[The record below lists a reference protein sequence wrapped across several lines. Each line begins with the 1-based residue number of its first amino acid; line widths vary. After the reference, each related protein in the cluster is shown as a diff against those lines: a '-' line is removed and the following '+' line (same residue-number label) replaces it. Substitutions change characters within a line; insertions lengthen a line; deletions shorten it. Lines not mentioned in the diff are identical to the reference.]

1 MRLQIKPGLR
11 QVWRGPSAVQI
22 GLDTRHGVVL
32 DGLTEPDREVVRQ
45 LATGLDDGAA
55 DVPAPDDPATGPGH
69 GPRTR
74 QLLRMLAEADVLVSY
89 RAGRAALTRLGA
101 ARHRLADDAQVWS
114 VVRRE
119 AGDGW
124 DLLAAR
130 TARRVEI
137 HGGGRLGT
145 TLAATLA
152 AAGVG
157 SVRVRDTAPTRP
169 RDLAPTGPFPDD
181 LGGSRERAAHA
192 AVSRVTGS
200 GPAARATSRPPDEG
214 PSADRPAGHR
224 PDLVVLIDHGVAD
237 APRADPLLAADI
249 PYLSLVAGEASVV
262 VGPLVVPGHGPCL
275 RCLDLHRTD
284 HDPVWPRLLTQVLSG
299 PLRHAHPG
307 TVGAQETASAGLAAS
322 LAALQVLGHLDGPH
336 RDRQG
341 SDERGSGVPS
351 PDGPAGDPRDRP
363 SDDTPAG
370 VPAALGATLEVLLP
384 DGLVMRHP
392 WPVHPECGCIRLP
405 TPQDPDRH
413 ADPSPG
419 PGPRAQARAG
429 RMPP

>member
-22 GLDTRHGVVL
+22 GLDARHGVVL

-55 DVPAPDDPATGPGH
+55 DVPAPHDPVTGSGQ

-74 QLLRMLAEADVLVSY
+74 QLLRLLAEADVLVTC
-89 RAGRAALTRLGA
+89 RAGRAALSRLGA
-101 ARHRLADDAQVWS
+101 SRHRLADDAQVWS

-124 DLLAAR
+124 GLLAAR

-145 TLAATLA
+145 TLATTLA

-169 RDLAPTGPFPDD
+169 RDLAPAGPFPEN
-181 LGGSRERAAHA
+181 LGSSRERAAQA
-192 AVSRVTGS
+192 AVSRVAGS
-200 GPAARATSRPPDEG
+200 GPAPRTTSGPPEED
-214 PSADRPAGHR
+214 PSANRPAEHR
-224 PDLVVLIDHGVAD
+224 PDLVVLLDHGVAD

-249 PYLSLVAGEASVV
+249 PYLSVVAGEASVV
-262 VGPLVVPGHGPCL
+262 VGPLVIPGHGPCL

-284 HDPVWPRLLTQVLSG
+284 HDPVWPRLLTQVLG
-299 PLRHAHPG
+299 DPLRHARPG
-307 TVGAQETASAGLAAS
+307 TIGAQETASAGLAGS
-322 LAALQVLGHLDGPH
+322 LAALQVLGHLDGPP
-336 RDRQG
+336 RDGWG
-341 SDERGSGVPS
+341 SKERGTGVPS
-351 PDGPAGDPRDRP
+351 PDGPAGDPHIRP
-363 SDDTPAG
+363 PDDTPAG

-384 DGLVMRHP
+384 DGLVVRHP
-392 WPVHPECGCIRLP
+392 WPVHPECGCVRLP
-405 TPQDPDRH
+405 TPQDPDHH
-413 ADPSPG
+413 ADPSPD
-419 PGPRAQARAG
+419 PGPRARARAG